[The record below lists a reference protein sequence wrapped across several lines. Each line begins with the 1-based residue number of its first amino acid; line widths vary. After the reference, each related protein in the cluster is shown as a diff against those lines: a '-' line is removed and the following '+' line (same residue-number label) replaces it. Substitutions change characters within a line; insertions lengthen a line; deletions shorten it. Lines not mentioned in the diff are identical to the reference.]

1 MGTGEN
7 IDHRTSKRSVAGSIL
22 ASLLLAGLV
31 AMALELV
38 AMASA
43 APNSAAHALAR
54 SAEGLVALER
64 QLGRS
69 GTLVGYHI
77 QF

>member
-7 IDHRTSKRSVAGSIL
+7 VVHRTSKRSVAGSIL
-22 ASLLLAGLV
+22 ASILLAGLV
-31 AMALELV
+31 AMALELA

-43 APNSAAHALAR
+43 APNSTAQALAR
-54 SAEGLVALER
+54 SAEGLVALDR

-69 GTLVGYHI
+69 GTLVGYHL